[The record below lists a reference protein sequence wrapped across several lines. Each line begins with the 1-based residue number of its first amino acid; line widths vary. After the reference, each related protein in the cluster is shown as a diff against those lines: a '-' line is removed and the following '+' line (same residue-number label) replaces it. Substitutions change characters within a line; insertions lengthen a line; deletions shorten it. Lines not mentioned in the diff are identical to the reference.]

1 MLCQKSY
8 SSFRL
13 TLFSVHNIGGLCQH
27 VPFGTLLDITHRH
40 DGWCVLASMD
50 VFPHGC
56 VFASMDVFWLVL
68 NGLAEF
74 SFHFAFHAVSG
85 LQIHK
90 HQFRGDEHNHQCCRR
105 PTNLFVEMLKFQG
118 KAGFEHRIYRIRQ
131 SSDDQRCEMQSDN

>member
-1 MLCQKSY
+1 MSEKSV
-8 SSFRL
+8 SRRL
-13 TLFSVHNIGGLCQH
+13 LLFSVHNIGGLCQH

-40 DGWCVLASMD
+40 DGWCVLASLD

-74 SFHFAFHAVSG
+74 SFHFVFHAISG

-90 HQFRGDEHNHQCCRR
+90 HQLRGDQQNHQR
-105 PTNLFVEMLKFQG
+105 G
-118 KAGFEHRIYRIRQ
+118 
-131 SSDDQRCEMQSDN
+131 